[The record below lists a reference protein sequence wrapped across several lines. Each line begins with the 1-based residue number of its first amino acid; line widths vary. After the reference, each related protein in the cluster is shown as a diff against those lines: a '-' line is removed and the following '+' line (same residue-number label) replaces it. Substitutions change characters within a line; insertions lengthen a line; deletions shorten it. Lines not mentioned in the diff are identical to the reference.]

1 MADRYRIDAVLGRGG
16 MGAVYE
22 AEHLGTGERLAVK
35 VLHSGGAARELARRF
50 EREAKAMSLLAHPS
64 IVEVLDFGALDDGGM
79 FLVMELVRGVS
90 LADLMEVGPVASR
103 RVLGIVRQVL
113 EALAHAHGIGV
124 IHRDLKPENIMLVP
138 DDSGDPAGYRVKLL
152 DFGIAKVI
160 GEAASEVGGETLTQ
174 AGITFGTPDYM
185 SPEQAL
191 GQPVDGRAD
200 LYSAG
205 VILFELLAGRKLYEN
220 PDPVSVVRMQ
230 VTAPVPT
237 LREAAPHRPFPPA
250 VEHLVA
256 RALTKPRAE
265 RFAAAGEMIAA
276 LDAAVTQLEA
286 TPRPEST
293 PPILADLLHPPPS
306 IPSAAATPSAP
317 ATVPNR
323 FGPRDPFDDVDPRMI
338 RIALLASLG
347 LLFLVVLVALLA
359 TSG

>member
-1 MADRYRIDAVLGRGG
+1 

-22 AEHLGTGERLAVK
+22 AEHLATGDRLALK
-35 VLHSGGAARELARRF
+35 VLHSGGATHELARRF
-50 EREAKAMSLLAHPS
+50 EREAKAMSLLTHPG
-64 IVEVLDFGALDDGGM
+64 IVEVLDFGPLDDGGL

-103 RVLGIVRQVL
+103 RVLAILRQVL

-138 DDSGDPAGYRVKLL
+138 DDGAGAAGYRVKLL

-160 GEAASEVGGETLTQ
+160 GEAASEVGGETLTV

-191 GQPVDGRAD
+191 GQAVDGRAD

-205 VILFELLAGRKLYEN
+205 VILFELLSGRKLYDN

-230 VTAPVPT
+230 VSAPVPS
-237 LREAAPHRPFPPA
+237 LREAAPGRPFPPA

-256 RALTKPRAE
+256 RSLAKPRAE
-265 RFAAAGEMIAA
+265 RFPTATQMIAA
-276 LDAAVTQLEA
+276 LDTAVIQLEA
-286 TPRPEST
+286 TPRPASA
-293 PPILADLLHPPPS
+293 PPVLADLLHPLPP
-306 IPSAAATPSAP
+306 PPPREPATPLPAP
-317 ATVPNR
+317 R
-323 FGPRDPFDDVDPRMI
+323 FGPPGPFDHVDPRMI
-338 RIALLASLG
+338 RIALFASLG
-347 LLFLVVLVALLA
+347 LLFVVILVALLA
-359 TSG
+359 TSD